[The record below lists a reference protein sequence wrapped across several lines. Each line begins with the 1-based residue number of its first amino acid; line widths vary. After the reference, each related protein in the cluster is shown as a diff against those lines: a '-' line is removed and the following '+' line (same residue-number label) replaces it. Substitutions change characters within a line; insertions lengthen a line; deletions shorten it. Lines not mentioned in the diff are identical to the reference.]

1 MSLFGDDDLPDDFMD
16 LIGDDADADVAAD
29 EPPRVT
35 GLDKVDLA
43 KVDPCPNCG
52 VPVRRMPS
60 VPVSGHGLDATPCGP
75 WWCSACIQAK
85 CSAAYAAVRSVDTT
99 APLD

>member
-16 LIGDDADADVAAD
+16 LVEEIEAD
-29 EPPRVT
+29 EPIEQIAL

-43 KVDPCPNCG
+43 AVKPCPGCG
-52 VPVRRMPS
+52 DPVRQFS
-60 VPVSGHGLDATPCGP
+60 AVPTGGSGISLTFPGP
-75 WWCSACIQAK
+75 WYCSTCIQAK